1 MSVRALPP
9 LRRLLAAAATLVV
22 TTAGLVA
29 VTGPAAAVDPPEPLP
44 AVGAGTTFLD
54 GNAFV
59 GGFDDPAWYRANI
72 PFLEVPDRQIQ
83 DVYYYR
89 WKTWKEHL
97 VYTGPQFGWISSEFL
112 DPVSYGAPYGGISA
126 AAGHHINEG
135 RWVRSDR
142 YLDDYINYWLT
153 GPGAG
158 PKPAVEAVNP
168 NTTDWGHEYSFWA
181 ASAVWNRYLINGDR
195 AFVTAQQ
202 AALQRFY
209 DRWNVQYNAA
219 LGLYWQVPVWDASEL
234 SAASYQSPDP
244 YHGGAGYRPSI
255 NAYQYGDARAI
266 AAIAALNG
274 DTATAGT
281 YQARAAALKTAMDN
295 RLWDPQRDFY
305 YHVMRDQNPGL
316 SRLDTREHI
325 GFVPWMFGMPD
336 ANRSVAWAQVTDPQG
351 FYSAYGPTTAE
362 RRSPQFMRDALSGC
376 CRWNGPS
383 WPYATAQVLSGLAN
397 LLQDYPAQPYADSA
411 DYVDLLHRYAL
422 TQYRDGVPYVAEA
435 HHPDENRWIYDGRG
449 HSEDYNHSTYVDNVI
464 SGLIGVDGRA
474 DNAVTIKPLA
484 PASWDYFLLENAP
497 YHGHN
502 LTVLWDRTGTRYG
515 RGAGL
520 RVFVDGAQVAAQA
533 GLNPLTV
540 TVGDPVTPPAAEGR
554 VNIAANGQRHGN
566 GAPQPFASYTFQ
578 VDNAWRIID
587 GNIFEHTVPQN
598 TRWTSYSSPNATDHA
613 GVDFGRPV
621 TVDDVRLYFYDD
633 GGGVRVPASYDLQYF
648 TGAEWRTVPGQN
660 RSPGGALP
668 AANGLTRITFPA
680 VAATRLRV
688 VAPNRGGGVG
698 WGISEFQVWSRPT
711 FKIFNRHSGKLLA
724 VHNAST
730 ANSAPVQQYSDTG
743 TMDHRWELVDNGD
756 GYFRIRNLNSGK
768 VLGVAGMSTADSAQV
783 VQYDDN
789 GTADHLWLPVD
800 AGDGNY
806 RLVNR
811 HSGKLLAVDRM
822 STADSADVQQ
832 FRDNGTHD
840 QQWQL
845 RPSVGR

>member
-1 MSVRALPP
+1 MSVRTPIP
-9 LRRLLAAAATLVV
+9 LRRLLAAATVLAV
-22 TTAGLVA
+22 TAAGLAGTATPAVA
-29 VTGPAAAVDPPEPLP
+29 IDPPDPLP
-44 AVGAGTTFLD
+44 AVGAGTTLLNKD
-54 GNAFV
+54 AFV

-112 DPVSYGAPYGGISA
+112 NPVSYGAPYGGISA

-135 RWVRSDR
+135 RWVRNSQ

-181 ASAVWNRYLINGDR
+181 ASAVWNRYLANGDR

-202 AALQRFY
+202 PALQRFY

-266 AAIAALNG
+266 AGIAALNG
-274 DTATAGT
+274 DTATADT
-281 YQARAAALKTAMDN
+281 YNARAAALKSAMDS
-295 RLWDPQRDFY
+295 RLWDPQRNFY
-305 YHVMRDQNPGL
+305 YHVMRDANPGL
-316 SRLDTREHI
+316 SKLDTREHI
-325 GFVPWMFGMPD
+325 GFVPWMFDMPD
-336 ANRSVAWAQVTDPQG
+336 AGRSVAWAQVTDPQG
-351 FYSAYGPTTAE
+351 FSAAYGPTTAE

-383 WPYATAQVLSGLAN
+383 WPYATAQVLTGLAN
-397 LLQDYPAQPYADSA
+397 LLQDYPAQPYVGNA
-411 DYVDLLHRYAL
+411 DYVDLLRRYAL
-422 TQYRDGVPYVAEA
+422 TQYRNGVPYVAEA
-435 HHPDENRWIYDGRG
+435 HHPDENRWIYDGQG

-474 DNAVTIKPLA
+474 DNAVTVTPLA
-484 PASWDYFLLENAP
+484 PPSWDYFLLENAP

-520 RVFVDGAQVAAQA
+520 KVFVDGVQAAAQA
-533 GLNPLTV
+533 GLNALTV
-540 TVGDPVTPPAAEGR
+540 NVGNPVTAPAFSGR
-554 VNIAANGQRHGN
+554 VNIAANSQRHGN
-566 GAPQPFASYTFQ
+566 GMAQPFASYTFQ

-598 TRWTSYSSPNATDHA
+598 TRWTSYSSPNASDHV
-613 GVDFGRPV
+613 GVDLGRPV

-633 GGGVRVPASYDLQYF
+633 GGGVRVPASYDLQYY
-648 TGAEWRTVPGQN
+648 TGTEWRTVPGQN
-660 RSPGGALP
+660 RNPAAP

-698 WGISEFQVWSRPT
+698 WGLSEFQVWSRPT

-724 VHNAST
+724 VNNAST
-730 ANSAPVQQYSDTG
+730 ANSAPVQQYGDTG
-743 TMDHRWELVDNGD
+743 TLDHRWELVDNGD
-756 GYFRIRNLNSGK
+756 GYFRVKNLNSNK

-806 RLVNR
+806 KLVNR
-811 HSGKLLAVDRM
+811 HSGKLLAVEQM
-822 STADSADVQQ
+822 STADSANVQQ
-832 FRDNGTHD
+832 FRDNNTDD

-845 RPSVGR
+845 RPSIGR

>member
-1 MSVRALPP
+1 MRLRSVLACVSALTMA
-9 LRRLLAAAATLVV
+9 LAGA
-22 TTAGLVA
+22 
-29 VTGPAAAVDPPEPLP
+29 GPAVAVDPPGPLP
-44 AVGAGTTFLD
+44 PVGTGTTFLNKD
-54 GNAFV
+54 SFV
-59 GGFDDPAWYRANI
+59 GGFNDPAWYRANI

-112 DPVSYGAPYGGISA
+112 NPVSYGAPYGGISA
-126 AAGHHINEG
+126 AAGHHIAEG
-135 RWVRSDR
+135 RWVRNGQ

-158 PKPAVEAVNP
+158 PKPAVEEVNP

-181 ASAVWNRYLINGDR
+181 ASAVWNRYLANGDR

-202 AALQRFY
+202 SALQRFY

-234 SAASYQSPDP
+234 SAASYQSSDP

-266 AAIAALNG
+266 ASIAALRG
-274 DTATAGT
+274 DTATADL
-281 YQARAAALKTAMDN
+281 YHSRAAALKTNMDA
-295 RLWDPQRDFY
+295 RLWDGGRNFY
-305 YHVMRDQNPGL
+305 YHVMRDQNPNL
-316 SRLDTREHI
+316 AKLDTREHI
-325 GFVPWMFGMPD
+325 GFVPWMFDMPD
-336 ANRSVAWAQVTDPQG
+336 ASRSVAWAQVTDPQG

-362 RRSPQFMRDALSGC
+362 RRSPQFMRDALNGC

-383 WPYATAQVLSGLAN
+383 WPYATSQVLTGLAN
-397 LLQDYPAQPYADSA
+397 LLQDYPAQPYADRA
-411 DYVDLLHRYAL
+411 DYVDLLRKYAL
-422 TQYRDGVPYVAEA
+422 TQYRNGVPYVAEA
-435 HHPDENRWIYDGRG
+435 HHPDENRWIYDGGG
-449 HSEDYNHSTYVDNVI
+449 HSEDYNHSTFVDNVI
-464 SGLIGVDGRA
+464 AGLIGVDARA
-474 DNAVTIKPLA
+474 DDAVTVKPLA

-502 LTVLWDRTGTRYG
+502 LTVLWDRTGSRYG

-520 RVFVDGAQVAAQA
+520 KVFVDGVQQAAQP
-533 GLNPLTV
+533 GLTPLTAA
-540 TVGDPVTPPAAEGR
+540 VGTPVAPPTGER
-554 VNIAANGQRHGN
+554 VNIAANPQRHGN
-566 GAPQPFASYTFQ
+566 GSTQPFASYTFT
-578 VDNAWRIID
+578 VDNAWRTID
-587 GNIFEHTVPQN
+587 GNIFENNVPQN
-598 TRWTSYSSPNATDHA
+598 TRWTSYSSPNASDHV

-621 TVDDVRLYFYDD
+621 VVDDVRLYFYDD
-633 GGGVRVPASYDLQYF
+633 GGGVRVPTSYELQQW
-648 TGAEWRTVPGQN
+648 TGSQWQTITTGT
-660 RSPGGALP
+660 SPI
-668 AANGLTRITFPA
+668 ANGLTRHTFAP
-680 VAATRLRV
+680 VTTSRLRV
-688 VAPNRGGGVG
+688 LAPNRGGGVG
-698 WGISEFQVWSRPT
+698 WGLSELQVWSRPT

-724 VHNAST
+724 VHDAST

-743 TMDHRWELVDNGD
+743 TRDHRWELIDNGD
-756 GYFRIRNLNSGK
+756 GYFRIKNLNSGK
-768 VLGVAGMSTADSAQV
+768 VLGVDGMSTADSAQV

-806 RLVNR
+806 KLVNR
-811 HSGKLLAVDRM
+811 HSGKLLAVDGM

-832 FRDNGTHD
+832 YRDNNTDD

-845 RPSVGR
+845 RPSIGG